1 MLADVADALESGEP
15 MERVAALERLYHVS
29 YARRAPRVSGD
40 AGRLRDA
47 VLKAIPDLHGLFGDE
62 APGIESNAWVSL
74 VRIGDRSDAVADA
87 LIEQID
93 LSVVDEES
101 ALIVHAAASYL
112 EYFGRRDDVVTV
124 LARAAATATNDVIR
138 DAATLA
144 LGVHGSEGARVV
156 LESDQSTAAARVA
169 LVALGKADFPTL
181 EAAGR
186 FRHSLYACGSCGRV
200 WTDGPIW
207 PDAAPASANVCAHCG
222 AAGSGEPLW
231 SAELD
236 DRASGSRRSEFP
248 ADG

>member
-47 VLKAIPDLHGLFGDE
+47 VLKAIRDLHGLFGDE

-93 LSVVDEES
+93 LPVVDEES

-112 EYFGRRDDVVTV
+112 GYFGRREGRCDAGAGGAWLGGCARRVGVGSVDGRGACGDRCPGQGGFSDARGSRPLPALLVCVRLV
-124 LARAAATATNDVIR
+124 WPGVDGRPDLAGRRAGR
-138 DAATLA
+138 GERLRSLWCCG
-144 LGVHGSEGARVV
+144 LGG
-156 LESDQSTAAARVA
+156 TA
-169 LVALGKADFPTL
+169 LV
-181 EAAGR
+181 
-186 FRHSLYACGSCGRV
+186 
-200 WTDGPIW
+200 
-207 PDAAPASANVCAHCG
+207 
-222 AAGSGEPLW
+222 
-231 SAELD
+231 
-236 DRASGSRRSEFP
+236 
-248 ADG
+248 